1 MIYVA
6 RNSTVQGNIVLNGSN
21 NSMPAIYFIN
31 DTERTQSNVSY
42 NDCYNNVGDC
52 GNTDGNI
59 NAEPDFVDTIDY
71 ELSAGSSPAI
81 DTGPANEHLTTW
93 TAAATTWAYT
103 AAPTPWPSTR
113 RSLPCIQGCSDPFRR
128 TG

>member
-81 DTGPANEHLTTW
+81 DTGPANEHLNDLDGSRNDMGVHGGPNPMAQYKAQLDPAV
-93 TAAATTWAYT
+93 TAPYV
-103 AAPTPWPSTR
+103 
-113 RSLPCIQGCSDPFRR
+113 
-128 TG
+128 